1 MLFIKISDPVDDFF
15 SVNGSSRAGGKN
27 LLLFIVMV
35 NILIFPSGKRPSQCT
50 VIISRIVHLVM
61 VMKLDHF
68 CLAGKSFFMSS
79 EGRYHLFQKIRFCF
93 RVIIQKQYIR
103 RACRM
108 NSLIHSPAE
117 SIVFRKLDHVDP
129 RIFRRN
135 KSTAAVCGP
144 IVHQY
149 NLKIADGLSLKT

>member
-1 MLFIKISDPVDDFF
+1 
-15 SVNGSSRAGGKN
+15 
-27 LLLFIVMV
+27 
-35 NILIFPSGKRPSQCT
+35 
-50 VIISRIVHLVM
+50 M

-149 NLKIADGLSLKT
+149 NLKLRMVCLSRLESTPSRYAIPLKFGMTTDTSCIGSSLLLSHSRKRLQGIIPF